1 MFLEDQQKHKRILFH
16 RSDRQLVDSM
26 VAPLKG
32 CRKASKEMF
41 KKRQCMRE
49 GDSKNFVN
57 KFRWKSMSLKLSL
70 RIKRDSN
77 NTSIVLENL
86 NLQLPTA
93 TIVGQIVLSET
104 NNQVQK
110 GITLYQILGLWIH
123 EEVTELELRRPI
135 QNSGTEPRRLDC
147 IHMMFPKD
155 RKVLQVHSEIN
166 LAVRLANIT

>member
-1 MFLEDQQKHKRILFH
+1 MFPEDRQNHKRILFH

-26 VAPLKG
+26 VAPLMG

-57 KFRWKSMSLKLSL
+57 KFRWKSTNLKLSL

-77 NTSIVLENL
+77 NTSIALENL

-104 NNQVQK
+104 NSQVQK

-123 EEVTELELRRPI
+123 EEVTELRRPI
-135 QNSGTEPRRLDC
+135 QNSGTGLHRLDC

-166 LAVRLANIT
+166 LAVQLANIT

>member
-1 MFLEDQQKHKRILFH
+1 MFPEDLQEHKRILFH

-26 VAPLKG
+26 VAPLMG

-57 KFRWKSMSLKLSL
+57 KFRWKSTNLTPSL

-77 NTSIVLENL
+77 NTYIVLENL

-93 TIVGQIVLSET
+93 TIVGQIVLLET

-123 EEVTELELRRPI
+123 EEVTELRRPI
-135 QNSGTEPRRLDC
+135 QNSGIGLHRLDC
-147 IHMMFPKD
+147 IHMMFLKD
-155 RKVLQVHSEIN
+155 RKVLQVHWEIN
-166 LAVRLANIT
+166 LAVQLANTT